1 MPESIIKKPIICNR
15 NYCRNNNKNKNKNKI
30 LFPKKV
36 VFCEEIIQE
45 NQLNE
50 TIKND
55 LHNLIKKMDI
65 K

>member
-15 NYCRNNNKNKNKNKI
+15 NYCRNNNKKNKI
-30 LFPKKV
+30 INPKRV
-36 VFCEEIIQE
+36 VFCDEIIRE

-55 LHNLIKKMDI
+55 LHKLIENLDI